1 MVLKKDVTPAVKR
14 KISKLNLGGIVYAEL
29 SNERLYSNGTL
40 MGSLLGGVDADGKGV
55 AGIEQMENKTLT
67 AVTATR
73 CTNRATAASK
83 SPEP

>member
-1 MVLKKDVTPAVKR
+1 
-14 KISKLNLGGIVYAEL
+14 
-29 SNERLYSNGTL
+29 

-67 AVTATR
+67 GR
-73 CTNRATAASK
+73 DGYQCTNRATAASK

>member
-55 AGIEQMENKTLT
+55 AGIEQME
-67 AVTATR
+67 TR
-73 CTNRATAASK
+73 H
-83 SPEP
+83 